1 MTEPNTLPDLKIDK
15 IQRVST
21 QVVAGAHNLHPVLPE
36 SSKQIRSVSR
46 MWQHEDFDHSIFIN
60 DVSVLE
66 LDEPLEFNEYV
77 QPMKLANQGK
87 MVLAFDTKNN
97 SFSLEVKTQKEALSV
112 LTQGGAQPQMEEW
125 HSNCRFE
132 FIDLLFVQIN

>member
-1 MTEPNTLPDLKIDK
+1 
-15 IQRVST
+15 
-21 QVVAGAHNLHPVLPE
+21 
-36 SSKQIRSVSR
+36 
-46 MWQHEDFDHSIFIN
+46 MWQHEDFDHGTFTN

-77 QPMKLANQGK
+77 QPMRLADQGK
-87 MVLAFDTKNN
+87 MVLAFNSRDN

-112 LTQGGAQPQMEEW
+112 STLGGAQPQMEEW

-132 FIDLLFVQIN
+132 FID

>member
-1 MTEPNTLPDLKIDK
+1 MTETNTLPDLEINKIRK
-15 IQRVST
+15 VST

-46 MWQHEDFDHSIFIN
+46 MWQHEDFDHSIFTN

-77 QPMKLANQGK
+77 QPMKLADQGK
-87 MVLAFDTKNN
+87 IASCFQY
-97 SFSLEVKTQKEALSV
+97 QK
-112 LTQGGAQPQMEEW
+112 
-125 HSNCRFE
+125 
-132 FIDLLFVQIN
+132 

>member
-1 MTEPNTLPDLKIDK
+1 M
-15 IQRVST
+15 
-21 QVVAGAHNLHPVLPE
+21 PE

-46 MWQHEDFDHSIFIN
+46 MWQHEDFDHSIFTN

-77 QPMKLANQGK
+77 QPMKLADQGK

-97 SFSLEVKTQKEALSV
+97 SFSLQVKTQKEALCVS
-112 LTQGGAQPQMEEW
+112 TQGGAQPQMVEW
-125 HSNCRFE
+125 HPNCRFE
-132 FIDLLFVQIN
+132 YID